1 MNLINIGSKTFKNYY
16 NYFAKSSAD
25 SVNIAK
31 RASKIYGMNPVQSA
45 YVQSKA
51 AVNGACK
58 PFVQKA
64 KDNSYSLDTLTNMIK
79 TVKRKGLSSSK
90 DCVGNAFKELSG
102 INDVKA
108 AINNQGTVGGIKEIF
123 KTATRL
129 VSSGG
134 LFVAGAISPIPCGSV
149 LGWVVG
155 EKITE
160 KCLGKPFT
168 KQIQK
173 LIK

>member
-1 MNLINIGSKTFKNYY
+1 MNLAKIGSQSLKEYY
-16 NYFAKSSAD
+16 NCFAKSSAD

-31 RASKIYGMNPVQSA
+31 RASKIYGMNSVQSA

-51 AVNGACK
+51 AVNGLCK

-64 KDNSYSLDTLTNMIK
+64 RDNSYSLDALTTMIK
-79 TVKRKGLSSSK
+79 TVKRKGISSSK
-90 DCVGNAFKELSG
+90 DCVERAFKELAG
-102 INDVKA
+102 VNDVKA
-108 AINNQGTVGGIKEIF
+108 AMSNQGTVGGIKEIL